1 MAVADKIR
9 ALLKLQGKKTEDL
22 AEALGLASKQAL
34 YNKFNRDS
42 FTASDLIKAAEFLN
56 CDLNFETQA
65 GQKITL
71 TIEDVKK

>member
-1 MAVADKIR
+1 MAVADKIK
-9 ALLKLQGKKTEDL
+9 ALLKLQGKRTEDL

-42 FTASDLIKAAEFLN
+42 FTASDLIKAAEFLE
-56 CDLNFETQA
+56 CDLSFENKD

-71 TIEDVKK
+71 TVDDVKK